1 MGLDMKLRTLVAGLF
16 GSLMLSSA
24 ALATDTPQ
32 LIVPPPL
39 PTIVV
44 PAAPSYDWA
53 GAYLSA
59 AYQRGSIAQGALGFN
74 IVRGNRV
81 TGAEILAGYEVGG
94 GGLSVGL
101 GLRTGVLVGDRDRLL
116 VYASARLYWVPGN
129 AFFPMTL
136 DAGAEVK
143 LTDRLSVFAEGGLY
157 GAFGGGGGLD
167 CCGVSLHAGV
177 TFRLGR

>member
-1 MGLDMKLRTLVAGLF
+1 MGPDMKLKTLVAGLA

-39 PTIVV
+39 PTITV

-53 GAYLSA
+53 GPYVSV
-59 AYQRGSIAQGALGFN
+59 AYQRVSIVQGAIGFN
-74 IVRGNRV
+74 IVRGSVV
-81 TGAEILAGYEVGG
+81 TGAELLAGYEVGG

-101 GLRTGVLVGDRDRLL
+101 GLRAGVLVGERERML
-116 VYASARLYWVPGN
+116 VYGSSRLYWVPGG

-136 DAGAEVK
+136 DVGAELK

-157 GAFGGGGGLD
+157 AAFGGGGGLD
-167 CCGVSLHAGV
+167 CCGASLHAGV